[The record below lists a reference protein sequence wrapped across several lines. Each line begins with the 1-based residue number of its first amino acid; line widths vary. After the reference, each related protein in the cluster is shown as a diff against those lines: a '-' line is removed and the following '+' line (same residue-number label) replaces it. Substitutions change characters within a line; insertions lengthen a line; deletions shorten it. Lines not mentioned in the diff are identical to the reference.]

1 MESTIA
7 VLLCTS
13 SWRTVHAAG
22 EGKITFFETKRRA
35 TWRPF
40 NRDENQEGETLLR
53 MFSVL
58 HLFAPY
64 GFEPVD
70 SGDNNTLNFERQHY
84 FSAVHKYGETAPN
97 LKHRPRPGDVKRC
110 NRDFWINLFHF
121 IVACMVTNNK
131 GNVSMTGLP
140 DNIDEIVSE
149 KDMKRNY
156 EDLIK
161 FVEHSIISCMG
172 TNDPARAM
180 AVGLVA
186 NGKEKG
192 DYLLDNYRLLP
203 KPNDLLKKSLRQ
215 IFKSREVVRWSA
227 KSGLTFTWEAKL
239 NRVLTRTQTPTSHC
253 CSQCIGT
260 SSVSSS
266 TRSS

>member
-1 MESTIA
+1 M
-7 VLLCTS
+7 
-13 SWRTVHAAG
+13 
-22 EGKITFFETKRRA
+22 
-35 TWRPF
+35 
-40 NRDENQEGETLLR
+40 
-53 MFSVL
+53 
-58 HLFAPY
+58 
-64 GFEPVD
+64 
-70 SGDNNTLNFERQHY
+70 
-84 FSAVHKYGETAPN
+84 
-97 LKHRPRPGDVKRC
+97 
-110 NRDFWINLFHF
+110 
-121 IVACMVTNNK
+121 
-131 GNVSMTGLP
+131 SMTGLP

-227 KSGLTFTWEAKL
+227 KSGLTFTWEQGCLPAHQPQQAIVVRSAL
-239 NRVLTRTQTPTSHC
+239 VPLQFRLRRVRRD
-253 CSQCIGT
+253 G
-260 SSVSSS
+260 
-266 TRSS
+266 